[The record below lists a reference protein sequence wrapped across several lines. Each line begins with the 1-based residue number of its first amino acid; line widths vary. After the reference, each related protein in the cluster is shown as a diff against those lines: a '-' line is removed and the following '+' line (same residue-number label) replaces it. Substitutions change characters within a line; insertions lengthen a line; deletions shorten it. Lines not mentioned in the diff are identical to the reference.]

1 MTADNRSGIRKI
13 AVAFDPGCAAPAL
26 LEAAMDLA
34 ISLGADLEALLVD
47 DPDIARMSQ
56 LPFGRIFDLH
66 TGKAAIFDKRAVQTR
81 RAGPLALARA
91 TMRRTAERRRVF
103 CSVRELPGI
112 GLIDATLKS
121 NAELF
126 VIAGFHAKFGGAR
139 SVDRDAVQ
147 AAAGVRGSVLLV
159 SQLPVETR
167 HILVVADAGPLGE
180 RAAGIA
186 RRIARRGS
194 PAGAAQVDRIE
205 VGAGGHENF
214 DAVLDRVLS
223 ATPTLVV
230 TGLSD
235 GAAVSTLHERLGL
248 NSISVL
254 TVR

>member
-1 MTADNRSGIRKI
+1 
-13 AVAFDPGCAAPAL
+13 
-26 LEAAMDLA
+26 
-34 ISLGADLEALLVD
+34 
-47 DPDIARMSQ
+47 
-56 LPFGRIFDLH
+56 
-66 TGKAAIFDKRAVQTR
+66 
-81 RAGPLALARA
+81 
-91 TMRRTAERRRVF
+91 MRRTAERRRVF